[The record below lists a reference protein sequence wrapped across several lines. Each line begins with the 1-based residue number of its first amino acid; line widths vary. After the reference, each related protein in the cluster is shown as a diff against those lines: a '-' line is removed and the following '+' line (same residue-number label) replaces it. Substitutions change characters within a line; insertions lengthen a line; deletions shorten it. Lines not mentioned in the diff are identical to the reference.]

1 VAAARQV
8 MGPRSL
14 LNLGLVALVVA
25 LLLVAYFRP
34 GLEPEPGAQP
44 ITAQPD
50 PATVT
55 SLHIERGTRPPLSFS
70 RDGDDWYLVTNGRRL
85 PAADFQVR
93 ALLRLLR
100 ATSLRS
106 YPAATLDLA
115 ALGLDPPRAT
125 LRIDALGIQFGTTD
139 ALEQKRYVRIADTV
153 HLIDDQY
160 QHLVNGDWA
169 GFVSGRLLATRGP
182 ITRLELPGMTLAY
195 DAEAHWQ
202 VEPAQPDVSADA
214 LQALIDNWQA
224 ATALYVQA
232 DSGSESAEFV
242 TLHTRDSNE
251 AVRLQIVSHA
261 PDLVL
266 ARPDWGIQY
275 HLSGGMEAGLFTLP
289 QPEPEPDTGTA
300 TAP

>member
-1 VAAARQV
+1 

-34 GLEPEPGAQP
+34 GLESEPDAQP

-55 SLHIERGTRPPLSFS
+55 TLHIERELRAPLSFT
-70 RDGDDWYLVTNGRRL
+70 RDGDDWYLDMAERRL

-93 ALLRLLR
+93 ALLRLLK
-100 ATSLRS
+100 ATSVHS
-106 YPAATLDLA
+106 YPADTLDLA
-115 ALGLDPPRAT
+115 ALGLDPPRVT
-125 LRIDALGIQFGTTD
+125 LRIDDLSIQFGATD
-139 ALEQKRYVRIADTV
+139 ALERKRYVRIADMV

-195 DAEAHWQ
+195 NDEGRWQ
-202 VEPAQPDVSADA
+202 FQPAQPAVSADA
-214 LQALIDNWQA
+214 LETLIDTWQA

-232 DSGSESAEFV
+232 DSGSESTEFV
-242 TLHTRDSNE
+242 TLHTRDNDE
-251 AVRLQIVSHA
+251 PLNLQLVSHA
-261 PDLVL
+261 PDLIL

-275 HLSGGMEAGLFTLP
+275 HLSSGMEDSLFTLP
-289 QPEPEPDTGTA
+289 EPAPVPEGLPDN
-300 TAP
+300 

>member
-1 VAAARQV
+1 

-25 LLLVAYFRP
+25 LLLVAYYRP

-44 ITAQPD
+44 ITTQPD

-55 SLHIERGTRPPLSFS
+55 ALHIERELRAPLSFT
-70 RDGDDWYLVTNGRRL
+70 RDGDDWYLDMAERRL

-93 ALLRLLR
+93 ALLRLLK
-100 ATSLRS
+100 ATAEHS
-106 YPAATLDLA
+106 YPADTLDLA
-115 ALGLDPPRAT
+115 ALGLDPPRVT
-125 LRIDALGIQFGTTD
+125 LRIDDLNIQLGATD
-139 ALEQKRYVRIADTV
+139 ALERKRYVRIADTV

-195 DAEAHWQ
+195 SDEGRWQ
-202 VEPAQPDVSADA
+202 LQPAQPAVSADA
-214 LQALIDNWQA
+214 LQTLIDTWQA

-232 DSGSESAEFV
+232 DSDTESAESV
-242 TLHTRDSNE
+242 TLYTRDNDE
-251 AVRLQIVSHA
+251 PVRLQLVSRA
-261 PDLVL
+261 PDLIL

-275 HLSGGMEAGLFTLP
+275 HLSSGMEAGLFTLP
-289 QPEPEPDTGTA
+289 EPAPVPEGPPA
-300 TAP
+300 N